1 MRVLLAIGHVYAPD
15 PGSSYSARN
24 ESKRKIKQ
32 QALRRATAHNLER
45 HGHSSWLH
53 ATAGR
58 QQPNETRALHSSI
71 GVDLTIQVYAPPSAS
86 LAGEL
91 KAHPC
96 LQVIDAAV
104 DDLMDVP
111 AFAVRRLLEQA
122 DRYDLVGYFEDDILI
137 EDPEFFAKIH
147 RLIELTNGQY
157 VFMPHRC
164 ERIPGL
170 GDVILS
176 GDPDQ
181 AWPELFW
188 ATGETLQLDSW
199 LGPRRFYRAANPH
212 SGCFVLSRA
221 QALKVN
227 QYWQER
233 NWLGD
238 FRFSGPLE
246 HAATGV
252 LLPVL
257 KVMKPVPEHY
267 RFLMVRH
274 QDEIWRR
281 VPLPPFAEPLDH
293 QESDE

>member
-1 MRVLLAIGHVYAPD
+1 MRVLLAIAHVFAPAD
-15 PGSSYSARN
+15 GSPYSARS
-24 ESKRKIKQ
+24 EAKREIKRE
-32 QALRRATAHNLER
+32 ALRRATAHNLER
-45 HGHSSWLH
+45 HGHTSWLH

-58 QQPNETRALHSSI
+58 QQPNETRALRSAI
-71 GVDLTIQVYAPPSAS
+71 GVELFIQVYAPPGAS

-91 KAHPC
+91 EAHPC
-96 LQVIDAAV
+96 LQVIDVAV
-104 DDLMDVP
+104 DDLMAVP
-111 AFAVRRLLEQA
+111 AVAVRQLLDQA
-122 DRYDLVGYFEDDILI
+122 DTYDLLCYFEDDILI

-147 RLIELTNGQY
+147 RLIELTQGQY

-176 GDPDQ
+176 GDPDVL
-181 AWPELFW
+181 WPDLFW
-188 ATGETLQLDSW
+188 ATGETLQFDSW

-212 SGCFVLSRA
+212 SGCFVLSRD

-227 QYWQER
+227 HYWQAR
-233 NWLGD
+233 NWRPE
-238 FRFSGPLE
+238 FRFAGPLE

-281 VPLPPFAEPLDH
+281 VPLPSTAVRSLNQPLP
-293 QESDE
+293 E